1 MYEGDSF
8 FTLTIIERTG
18 LVLLSSILVVTLVL
32 AFLKITTQFKLIV
45 KLAFSVIFLWL
56 FVWLSPQAYY
66 FYYIFLFD
74 TLEFQNVIKLP
85 PTPKDIFSLLSFS
98 DRTNLSNHSKGI
110 LGWVM
115 ILISLKNSYFSIK
128 NKRLTK

>member
-18 LVLLSSILVVTLVL
+18 LVLLSSILAVALILT
-32 AFLKITTQFKLIV
+32 FLKITIQFKLVV
-45 KLAFSVIFLWL
+45 KLAFSVILLWL
-56 FVWLSPQAYY
+56 FVWLSPQIYY

-85 PTPKDIFSLLSFS
+85 PKPKEIFSLLSFS
-98 DRTNLSNHSKGI
+98 DRANLSNHGKGI

-115 ILISLKNSYFSIK
+115 ILLSLKNSTPTPKI
-128 NKRLTK
+128 RD